1 MPGTVPISWD
11 GKDAA
16 GNNAPSGLYSLSAT
30 AVVNGQTETIPVS
43 TLSTV
48 RAISSNPSDGSVSV
62 EVDGGK
68 TLLLTDVK
76 RVGI

>member
-1 MPGTVPISWD
+1 
-11 GKDAA
+11 
-16 GNNAPSGLYSLSAT
+16 
-30 AVVNGQTETIPVS
+30 VVNGKNVPVPVS

-48 RAISSNPSDGSVSV
+48 RAISSNPTDGSVSV

-68 TLLLTDVK
+68 TMLLTDVK

>member
-1 MPGTVPISWD
+1 MT
-11 GKDAA
+11 
-16 GNNAPSGLYSLSAT
+16 
-30 AVVNGQTETIPVS
+30 
-43 TLSTV
+43 
-48 RAISSNPSDGSVSV
+48 NPNDGSVSV